1 MRPVPG
7 DDPDASPPT
16 FLRLLVVEDEMST
29 LFAIRE
35 FFALPQH
42 EVDCATDPIEAL
54 RLLDA
59 HPYDVIITD
68 LNLTPSRSGEG
79 LLVASYARK
88 RNPRA
93 CVIMLTAYGTEAT
106 RDEALRCGVDV
117 YQTKPVELA
126 QLTAHLSRVLQRDS
140 DADRRGAG
148 DAV

>member
-1 MRPVPG
+1 MRPACDGEPG
-7 DDPDASPPT
+7 ASPPT
-16 FLRLLVVEDEMST
+16 YLRLLVVEDEMST

-59 HPYDVIITD
+59 HAYDAIITD
-68 LNLTPSRSGEG
+68 LNLTPSRRGEG

-106 RDEALRCGVDV
+106 RAEAMRCGVDV
-117 YQTKPVELA
+117 YKTKPVQLA
-126 QLTAHLSRVLQRDS
+126 QLTADLARVLQRDS
-140 DADRRGAG
+140 SAPRQGAG
-148 DAV
+148 DV